1 MGAAD
6 MDYRTFNVAGRDVGI
21 ALEDPFWECLEDLAA
36 RLRTSLGD
44 LVHSREAR
52 DPPDIASALRVLV
65 INDIMKTAG
74 IELTAFRP
82 PCEPVTN
89 YH

>member
-6 MDYRTFNVAGRDVGI
+6 MDYPTVNVAGRDIGI
-21 ALEDPFWECLEDLAA
+21 ALEEPFWECLEDLAT
-36 RLRTSLGD
+36 RRRTSLGN
-44 LVHSREAR
+44 LVHSLEAR
-52 DPPDIASALRVLV
+52 DPPDIASALRGLVLA
-65 INDIMKTAG
+65 DILETAG

-82 PCEPVTN
+82 ACEPLIK